1 MELDLNFLLSILLWF
16 LGNAS
21 IPVLVPLIVDLL
33 KRIPGL
39 VKDGTSLRWASTIN
53 LLGMVGFS
61 IFFFLSPSTS
71 FPIMDETLTTL
82 LRIATI
88 ILGQAAELFVGP
100 AMHNAGIETNS
111 PLLGYSLTE
120 NGID

>member
-39 VKDGTSLRWASTIN
+39 VKDGTSLR
-53 LLGMVGFS
+53 
-61 IFFFLSPSTS
+61 
-71 FPIMDETLTTL
+71 
-82 LRIATI
+82 
-88 ILGQAAELFVGP
+88 
-100 AMHNAGIETNS
+100 
-111 PLLGYSLTE
+111 
-120 NGID
+120 